1 MLSAGATRAI
11 DVAVVARSGSCD
23 ATPMAYEQLVVDV
36 DSGVATVRM
45 NNPKQL
51 NALSATMTSEMV
63 RTLEEM
69 AGDETVRAI
78 VLTGEGRAFSAG
90 ADLAALE
97 GPYRAGQRPKLS
109 PILIDG
115 YNKLIPLLAETPK
128 PVIAAI
134 NGVVAGAGVSLALAC
149 DFRIASDAA
158 SFTMAFVKIGLIPDA
173 GSTYLLPRTV
183 GMAKALELA
192 LLSDR
197 LDAAAAERAGLVN
210 RVVPADSLMAEAHSL
225 AARLAAMP
233 TVAIGLTKRAFNE
246 ASRLTL
252 AQAMDREAEVQDQ
265 AAATDDHL
273 EGVMAFL
280 EKRSPDFRGR

>member
-1 MLSAGATRAI
+1 LADHATLGI
-11 DVAVVARSGSCD
+11 V
-23 ATPMAYEQLVVDV
+23 TYQQLVVQAEG
-36 DSGVATVRM
+36 GVATVRM
-45 NNPKQL
+45 NNPEQL
-51 NALSATMTSEMV
+51 NALSAVMTRELV
-63 RTLEEM
+63 QTLEEM
-69 AGDETVRAI
+69 AGDDTVRSI
-78 VLTGEGRAFSAG
+78 ILTGEGRAFSAG
-90 ADLAALE
+90 ADLAALRE
-97 GPYRAGQRPKLS
+97 PYLSGQRPKLS
-109 PILIDG
+109 PILIEG

-134 NGVVAGAGVSLALAC
+134 NGVVAGAGMSLALAC
-149 DFRIASDAA
+149 DFRVASDAA

-192 LLSDR
+192 LLSER
-197 LDAAAAERAGLVN
+197 LDAASAERAGLVN
-210 RVVPADSLMAEAHSL
+210 RVVPADTLMAEANAL

-252 AQAMDREAEVQDQ
+252 AQAMDREADVQDQ
-265 AAATDDHL
+265 AAATDDHI

-280 EKRSPDFRGR
+280 EKRAPDFKGR

>member
-1 MLSAGATRAI
+1 VTLQ
-11 DVAVVARSGSCD
+11 
-23 ATPMAYEQLVVDV
+23 QLVVQTE
-36 DSGVATVRM
+36 GAVATLRM

-109 PILIDG
+109 PILIEG

-134 NGVVAGAGVSLALAC
+134 NGVAAGAGISLALAC
-149 DFRIASDAA
+149 DLRIASDAA

-183 GMAKALELA
+183 GMANALELA

-197 LDAAAAERAGLVN
+197 LDAASAARVGLIN
-210 RVVPADSLMAEAHSL
+210 RVVPADSLMPEAHAL

-233 TVAIGLTKRAFNE
+233 TVAIGLTKQAFNE

-252 AQAMDREAEVQDQ
+252 AEAMDREADLQDQ

-280 EKRSPDFRGR
+280 EKRAPNFKGR

>member
-1 MLSAGATRAI
+1 M
-11 DVAVVARSGSCD
+11 VAADGSCD
-23 ATPMAYEQLVVDV
+23 ATAVAYEQLIVEADG
-36 DSGVATVRM
+36 GVATVRM
-45 NNPKQL
+45 NNPERL
-51 NALSATMTSEMV
+51 NALSAIMTGELV

-69 AGDETVRAI
+69 AGDQTVRAI
-78 VLTGEGRAFSAG
+78 ILTGEGRAFSAG
-90 ADLAALE
+90 ADLSALQE
-97 GPYRAGQRPKLS
+97 PYMAGQRPKPSL
-109 PILIDG
+109 ILKEG

-134 NGVVAGAGVSLALAC
+134 NGVVAGAGMSLALAC

-158 SFTMAFVKIGLIPDA
+158 SFTTAFLKIGLIPDA

-183 GMAKALELA
+183 GMAKAIELA

-197 LDAAAAERAGLVN
+197 LDAASAERIGLIN
-210 RVVPADSLMAEAHSL
+210 RVVPADSLMAEAHAL
-225 AARLAAMP
+225 AARLAGMP

-252 AQAMDREAEVQDQ
+252 AQAMDREADVQDE
-265 AAATDDHL
+265 AATTDDHM

-280 EKRSPDFRGR
+280 EKRPPRFKGR